1 MVGQGWHLIAAFLLY
16 AYLARVLGP
25 TRFGHW
31 TVVLSVLS
39 WVEIVVA
46 AGLVKVATKA
56 LTEKP
61 EQASHLSRAAYLG
74 QALTSLVLFAA
85 LVIAAEP
92 VAAALGDPRLAPL
105 IRIAALDIPLY
116 AVFMAASA
124 IVLGRQRFVRQG
136 VAWIVYATAKAALI
150 ASFVAMGWGI
160 EGALVGNALSSLA
173 GLFAMYAAIGG
184 QREGFSALMPTVRW
198 MTVAS
203 LPFVVLAL
211 IQGVVQYTDLWIVS
225 ATVANA
231 RDIGFYAS
239 ATVLAEIPVFLFLG
253 LNRVIFPS
261 ISSARAHCDAL
272 LADSYT
278 TQSLRTAVIVT
289 VLAVAFTAAAGRQ
302 VIELVYSAEF
312 MSAYVPVVLLM
323 VAGGG
328 RAIHATC
335 AEILMAQERRAAA
348 LGLLG
353 LIVVAEVATVAWAA
367 GRFGIDG
374 AAAAAAASMSAGA
387 LAAVLLLRV
396 SVGWRLLATMGRA
409 LLAAGLVGGA
419 LYLTSP
425 SPLVMV
431 VTLPVV
437 AAAYA
442 GLLWLFREFDAQD
455 VAAMRAAVGR

>member
-25 TRFGHW
+25 TQFGHW

-39 WVEIVVA
+39 WLEIVVA
-46 AGLVKVATKA
+46 AGLVKVTTKA
-56 LTEKP
+56 LAERP
-61 EQASHLSRAAYLG
+61 ARASHLSRAAYLG
-74 QALTSLVLFAA
+74 QTLTSLVLFTAVLVAA
-85 LVIAAEP
+85 GP
-92 VAAALGDPRLAPL
+92 VAAALGNPQLAPL
-105 IRIAALDIPLY
+105 LRIAALDIPLY

-136 VAWIVYATAKAALI
+136 AAWIVYATAKASLI
-150 ASFVAMGWGI
+150 AGFVWMGLGI
-160 EGALVGNALSSLA
+160 EGALVGNALSSLV
-173 GLFAMYAAIGG
+173 GLLAMYTALG
-184 QREGFSALMPTVRW
+184 RTSEGFSALMPTVRW
-198 MTVAS
+198 MAVAS
-203 LPFVVLAL
+203 LPFVALAL

-225 ATVANA
+225 ATVTDA

-261 ISSARAHCDAL
+261 ISSARAHSDAP

-278 TQSLRTAVIVT
+278 TQSLRTAVVVT
-289 VLAVAFTAAAGRQ
+289 VLAVAFTAAVGRQ
-302 VIELVYSAEF
+302 IIELVYSAEF
-312 MSAYVPVVLLM
+312 MRAYVPVVLLM

-328 RAIHATC
+328 RTIHATC
-335 AEILMAQERRAAA
+335 AEILMAQERRRAA

-353 LIVVAEVATVAWAA
+353 LIVVAELATVAWAA

-374 AAAAAAASMSAGA
+374 AAGAAAASMGVGA

-396 SVGWRLLATMGRA
+396 SAGWRLLATTGRA
-409 LLAAGLVGGA
+409 LVAAGLVGGA
-419 LYLTSP
+419 LHLLSP

-431 VTLPVV
+431 VILPVV
-437 AAAYA
+437 AAVYA
-442 GLLWLFREFDAQD
+442 GLLWLFREFDTQD
-455 VAAMRAAVGR
+455 LAAMRAAVGR